1 MKLKNIRVIVFR
13 EYFSIRG
20 VIDWIKVI
28 KCFILERWIIN
39 SKSDVLEIR
48 LDMYDKDRKLNRR
61 LCIFL
66 IFLMLF
72 SC

>member
-1 MKLKNIRVIVFR
+1 MYLENILVLEELLIELKLLSVL
-13 EYFSIRG
+13 
-20 VIDWIKVI
+20 
-28 KCFILERWIIN
+28 ILERWIIN